1 MKKFFNEFKE
11 FISKGNV
18 MDMAIGVIIATA
30 FGKITTSLVND
41 VFMPLIGMLI
51 GGIDLGTL
59 NITLSPAVVDEA
71 GAVVKEAVVVGIGT
85 FLTTVIDFI
94 LVAFVVF
101 LVVKAFN
108 SAKAK
113 LEKPAEPEP
122 EPAPAPQP
130 KPAPKPNPT
139 PKPKQQKR
147 ISYKDFLKKN
157 PEKRNSNPQR
167 QRTTPRKVK
176 VGSVKASFP
185 NINQIANISASATT
199 GAAMKNELAAYAQ
212 YIHSMAKR
220 NWAPPQDLYEE
231 LETEISFVVSKSGV
245 ISAFRIIRSSG
256 NSAFDNSVATTFKSI
271 SLMPPPD
278 KQQHT
283 ITLTFSS
290 VD

>member
-1 MKKFFNEFKE
+1 MAESN
-11 FISKGNV
+11 NV
-18 MDMAIGVIIATA
+18 KLGAYCSIALHAAVALAAIVA
-30 FGKITTSLVND
+30 
-41 VFMPLIGMLI
+41 VFVKTVLK
-51 GGIDLGTL
+51 T
-59 NITLSPAVVDEA
+59 DEQPQPP
-71 GAVVKEAVVVGIGT
+71 
-85 FLTTVIDFI
+85 
-94 LVAFVVF
+94 VVF
-101 LVVKAFN
+101 EIVEPSPQPAPAPAPIPQETQITQPKIEEI
-108 SAKAK
+108 KK
-113 LEKPAEPEP
+113 LDIPEPQPEP
-122 EPAPAPQP
+122 EPAPEPEP
-130 KPAPKPNPT
+130 EPAPKPNPT

-157 PEKRNSNPQR
+157 PEKRNSKHQR

-176 VGSVKASFP
+176 VGSVKASFS

-220 NWAPPQDLYEE
+220 NWVPPQDLYEE

-283 ITLTFSS
+283 VTLTFSS
-290 VD
+290 AD